1 MITTCARKLFCALAV
16 LSSLCCV
23 GQSAKVEP
31 GSALADASVS
41 DAVKKTLDAKGYHVT
56 LGDGSIRDLWLRD
69 KIPAQ
74 AKKEVPGALYPQLAE
89 STLVAVIT
97 FPQAATDYRG
107 QAIKPGAYTLRYELI
122 PEDGDHLGVSENR
135 DFLLMI
141 PASADQDPDVVIK
154 FTDLVNL
161 SRKATGSQHPAPM
174 SLVQAGAGSAAT
186 VSQDQS
192 EHWVFSSALKL
203 ASGDTLP
210 FALVIKGT
218 APQ

>member
-1 MITTCARKLFCALAV
+1 M
-16 LSSLCCV
+16 

-74 AKKEVPGALYPQLAE
+74 TKRGSWRVVSATRGVDPGSGDHLSAGGDRLPWSGHQ
-89 STLVAVIT
+89 TG
-97 FPQAATDYRG
+97 R
-107 QAIKPGAYTLRYELI
+107 YTLRYELI

-141 PASADQDPDVVIK
+141 PASADQDPDAVIK

-161 SRKATGSQHPAPM
+161 SRKATREPA
-174 SLVQAGAGSAAT
+174 SCSHELGAGWRGLGRNGFAGPVRTLGVFVGAEACVRRYSAIR
-186 VSQDQS
+186 VSD
-192 EHWVFSSALKL
+192 
-203 ASGDTLP
+203 
-210 FALVIKGT
+210 
-218 APQ
+218 